1 VKFKKITIPDCLWH
15 YLLKRCFDI
24 FLVIVILIL
33 SVLPCILI
41 VIAIKLSSRG
51 SIFYY
56 SERVGK
62 DNIIFR
68 MPKFRSMKVGT
79 PKVATHLLINARD
92 HLTPIGSFLRKT
104 SLDELPQL
112 WSILIGDMSLV
123 GPRPALFNQF
133 DLISLRTQ
141 YGVDKLIPG
150 LTGWAQINGRDD
162 ASIEEKVRLDV
173 YYLRNIS
180 LKLDLKILF
189 QTVYYTIRQHGITH

>member
-1 VKFKKITIPDCLWH
+1 MKFKKITIPDFLWH
-15 YLLKRCFDI
+15 NLLKRCFDI

-41 VIAIKLSSRG
+41 AIAIKLSSRG
-51 SIFYY
+51 SIFYC

-189 QTVYYTIRQHGITH
+189 QTVYYTIRQHGIIH